1 MSQAWSAT
9 LGQRAGGHRAAGP
22 LADQRRVR
30 VDGSSPAAGRAN
42 REGGG
47 SMATEE
53 NKAIV
58 RRWFEEVWN
67 QRHVAAIDALAAE
80 SFTLHHVAL
89 PSAID
94 LQTYKHYHPAFMA
107 AFPDF
112 HIEIDDIIAE
122 GDRVAVRITQ
132 RATHRGEFMG
142 IPPTGKQVAQ
152 RALTIYRVE
161 GGKLVEAWAAEPAW
175 G

>member
-1 MSQAWSAT
+1 M
-9 LGQRAGGHRAAGP
+9 AA
-22 LADQRRVR
+22 
-30 VDGSSPAAGRAN
+30 
-42 REGGG
+42 
-47 SMATEE
+47 EE

-67 QRHVAAIDALAAE
+67 QRNVAAIDALAAE

-112 HIEIDDIIAE
+112 HVEIDDIIAE
-122 GDRVAVRITQ
+122 GIGSRCGSRSGPRIK
-132 RATHRGEFMG
+132 GSS
-142 IPPTGKQVAQ
+142 
-152 RALTIYRVE
+152 
-161 GGKLVEAWAAEPAW
+161 WASHPLASR
-175 G
+175 

>member
-1 MSQAWSAT
+1 
-9 LGQRAGGHRAAGP
+9 
-22 LADQRRVR
+22 
-30 VDGSSPAAGRAN
+30 
-42 REGGG
+42 
-47 SMATEE
+47 MATEE

-67 QRHVAAIDALAAE
+67 QRNVAAIDALAAE

-112 HIEIDDIIAE
+112 HVEIDDIIAE
-122 GDRVAVRITQ
+122 GDRVAVRFTQ
-132 RATHRGEFMG
+132 RATHQGELMG
-142 IPPTGKQVAQ
+142 IPPSGKQVTQPGLA
-152 RALTIYRVE
+152 IYRVE
-161 GGKLVEAWAAEPAW
+161 GGNLVEAWAAEPAW
-175 G
+175 QQTLTDLAASS